1 MKKALIEISKKNL
14 FIKFFFAFI
23 LIFFYTNLNASE
35 NKILIKI
42 DNQII
47 TSLDVENEKRL
58 LIVLN
63 PRIKDL
69 EESQIFKIAKNSIIR
84 QKIKKI
90 EILKYTDE
98 LKIDDTFL
106 NKLIKSNYSRIGIN
120 NLEDFEIYMKNKNI
134 NIQNI
139 KEKMIIETLWNELIM
154 EKFSSKIKINK
165 QELKEEI
172 LLNKNEA
179 LSYNL
184 YEILFTVS
192 NVSKL
197 DEKFK
202 KIKKTINQSSFEN
215 AALLYSVSNTSEIG
229 GELGWIEENSLNK
242 KIRNELLNI
251 KENQI
256 TKPIP
261 TSGGF
266 LILMIKDKKKIEK
279 KINLD
284 EELKKLINIRTNE
297 QFNQFSNMFFKK
309 VSKDISINEL

>member
-14 FIKFFFAFI
+14 FIKLFFAFI

-197 DEKFK
+197 NEKFK

-297 QFNQFSNMFFKK
+297 QFNQFSNIFFKK

>member
-14 FIKFFFAFI
+14 FIKLFFAFI

-139 KEKMIIETLWNELIM
+139 KEKMIIETLWNELIR

-197 DEKFK
+197 NEKFK

-297 QFNQFSNMFFKK
+297 QFNQFSNIFFKK

>member
-14 FIKFFFAFI
+14 FIKLFFAFI

-172 LLNKNEA
+172 LLNKNET

-242 KIRNELLNI
+242 KIRHELLNI

-297 QFNQFSNMFFKK
+297 QFNQFSNIFFKK

>member
-14 FIKFFFAFI
+14 FIKLFFAFI

-120 NLEDFEIYMKNKNI
+120 NVTIT
-134 NIQNI
+134 IQ
-139 KEKMIIETLWNELIM
+139 
-154 EKFSSKIKINK
+154 
-165 QELKEEI
+165 
-172 LLNKNEA
+172 
-179 LSYNL
+179 
-184 YEILFTVS
+184 
-192 NVSKL
+192 
-197 DEKFK
+197 
-202 KIKKTINQSSFEN
+202 
-215 AALLYSVSNTSEIG
+215 
-229 GELGWIEENSLNK
+229 
-242 KIRNELLNI
+242 
-251 KENQI
+251 
-256 TKPIP
+256 
-261 TSGGF
+261 
-266 LILMIKDKKKIEK
+266 
-279 KINLD
+279 
-284 EELKKLINIRTNE
+284 
-297 QFNQFSNMFFKK
+297 
-309 VSKDISINEL
+309 

>member
-14 FIKFFFAFI
+14 FIKLFFAFI

-229 GELGWIEENSLNK
+229 GELGWIEESSLNK

>member
-14 FIKFFFAFI
+14 FIKLFFAFI

-165 QELKEEI
+165 QELKDEI

-202 KIKKTINQSSFEN
+202 KIKKTIDQSSFEN
-215 AALLYSVSNTSEIG
+215 AALLYSVSNTSGIG

-297 QFNQFSNMFFKK
+297 QFNQFSNIFFKK

>member
-14 FIKFFFAFI
+14 FIKLFFAFI

-297 QFNQFSNMFFKK
+297 QFNQFSNIFFKK

>member
-197 DEKFK
+197 NEKFK

-297 QFNQFSNMFFKK
+297 QFNQFSNIFFKK